1 VVNEQIA
8 KEKENILMKD
18 NAMQWRGKLISWVAI
33 FFASGLGSGFI
44 PLAPGTWGSLVGV
57 VLVWKFWGSS
67 ILLQVLWAAL
77 LGALGVWV
85 SGVTC
90 QYFKKEDCQYIVID
104 EIVGLMVTMVG
115 IPITG
120 YELAIGFLLFRF
132 FDVVK
137 PFPVSWVDKKLKNGL
152 GVMLDDVVA
161 GLYGNLLMHL
171 MMRAKL

>member
-1 VVNEQIA
+1 MTN
-8 KEKENILMKD
+8 
-18 NAMQWRGKLISWVAI
+18 NATQWRTRLRDGVAI

-57 VLVWKFWGSS
+57 GLVWKFWGNS
-67 ILLQVLWAAL
+67 LFGQLTWVVL

-90 QYFKKEDCQYIVID
+90 QYFKKQDCQYIVID
-104 EIVGLMVTMVG
+104 EIVGLMITMIG
-115 IPITG
+115 IPITSYG
-120 YELAIGFLLFRF
+120 LVVGFLLFRF

-137 PFPVSWVDKKLKNGL
+137 PIPVNWVDRKVKNGL

-161 GLYGNLLMHL
+161 GLYGNLIMHL
-171 MMRAKL
+171 ILRAKL